1 MSRSRFRFLAI
12 LTALVLVIA
21 ACGGDDD
28 DATGEEDTT
37 TTAAAVEE
45 TTTTAAP
52 ETTTTA
58 APETTTT
65 AAAVEAL
72 VIWADETRATV
83 LGPITETFTADTGIP
98 VDVQLV
104 DFGDIRNNV
113 QTAAPAGEGP
123 DIFIGAHDW
132 IGELQAN
139 GILGEVDLGGRDAEF
154 YDVATGAFSLG
165 GTLYGVPYAIENMG
179 LYYNTDLVAEAPT
192 TWDELTEICDGLTDI
207 TVCIAAPARDAF
219 ANQAFVQG
227 FGGYIFR
234 YDTATGFDATDVGLD
249 NDGAVAGATW
259 LDGAVKDGY
268 LSTDVDWSN
277 MNDIFGNG
285 EAAFLWNGPWH
296 LGTVRDSG
304 VPYGVSTFPEV
315 DGSVPIPFVGV
326 QGFMIS
332 AFSEQQVAAQ
342 LFLTDYVA
350 TQDSMLALFEAGQRG
365 PAHQA
370 SYEAA
375 LALDPE
381 VAAFTQVDAD
391 PGLLMPNIPEMS
403 AVWGAMGDAFTVI
416 YNQAYE
422 GDLAGPA
429 EVMSNAA
436 ETVRSTIAGG

>member
-1 MSRSRFRFLAI
+1 MTRSRFKLLAV
-12 LTALVLVIA
+12 LAAFVLVIA

-28 DATGEEDTT
+28 ATGEESTT
-37 TTAAAVEE
+37 TSGAVE

-58 APETTTT
+58 APEPTTT
-65 AAAVEAL
+65 AAAAEAL
-72 VIWADETRATV
+72 VIWADETRAQV
-83 LGPITETFTADTGIP
+83 LGPITESFTADTGIP
-98 VDVQLV
+98 VNVELV
-104 DFGDIRNNV
+104 DFGMIRDNV

-132 IGELQAN
+132 IGELHAN
-139 GILGEVDLGGRDAEF
+139 GILAEVDLAGREAEF
-154 YDVATGAFSLG
+154 YPVAIGAFSLD
-165 GTLYGVPYAIENMG
+165 GTLYGLPYAIENMG
-179 LYYNTDLVAEAPT
+179 LFHNTDLVPAAPT
-192 TWDELTEICDGLTDI
+192 SWDELTEICDGLTDI

-227 FGGYIFR
+227 FGGYIFD
-234 YDTATGFDATDVGLD
+234 YTDTGFDATNVGLD

-268 LSTDVDWSN
+268 LSTDIDWSN

-285 EAAFLWNGPWH
+285 QAAFLWNGPWH
-296 LGTVRDSG
+296 LSTVRDSG
-304 VPYGVSTFPEV
+304 VPYGVTTFPEV

-332 AFSEQQVAAQ
+332 GFSEQQVAAQ

-350 TQDSMLALFEAGQRG
+350 TQEAMVSLFDAGQRG
-365 PAHQA
+365 PAHIA

-375 LALDPE
+375 LAADAE

-422 GDLAGPA
+422 GELAGPA
-429 EVMSNAA
+429 EVMAQAA
-436 ETVRSTIAGG
+436 ETVRNTIAGG